1 MEQEALRQ
9 YISLKAEI
17 ADLEARIRRTR
28 EEINRLE
35 SGKILVADS
44 VKGTRPDG
52 TYGSIRIT
60 GYAYSSAERLRYVL
74 DKREQEL
81 KKCQDRLLDIVN
93 EAEEY
98 VSGVSDS
105 RIRRMLRYRYM
116 DGLSWVQVA
125 QKMGRKCTA
134 EGCRKQIERFM
145 RSEGE

>member
-28 EEINRLE
+28 EEIDRLE
-35 SGKILVADS
+35 SGKVLVADS

-74 DKREQEL
+74 DKREKEL

-93 EAEEY
+93 EAEAY
-98 VSGVSDS
+98 VSRVSDS
-105 RIRRMLRYRYM
+105 RMRRMLRYRYM

-134 EGCRKQIERFM
+134 DSCRVALQRFF
-145 RSEGE
+145 EEK